1 MLNKEQSRVFNEV
14 IHSPGQTCIVHGKA
28 GTGKSVLRDEFLSFI
43 DSALCLGPTGI
54 SIEGSKFPDRA
65 MTIAK
70 FVRIANRPKPSV
82 VVIDEMSMVRYMM
95 CVRVDCFLT

>member
-1 MLNKEQSRVFNEV
+1 MLTEEQAKIFQEV
-14 IHSPGQTCIVHGKA
+14 VAANSSTCIIHGKA

-54 SIEGSKFPDRA
+54 SIENSAHPEKA

-70 FVRIANRPKPSV
+70 FIRLANRPKPSV
-82 VVIDEMSMVRYMM
+82 VIIDEMSMVSH
-95 CVRVDCFLT
+95 VNAL